1 MAPLRTSAKSY
12 DVSSVPLADFFWIAG
27 LDSSEL
33 LEKYVKLGDATV
45 LNGRHSQGLDETI
58 EEDEAAEAEALSMP
72 TSPMP
77 VSPRPLSQH
86 SKRNSQNRLSHLS
99 SETLASPRASTVHS
113 SGTASNRSSATI
125 RPARTSSLGPPKGM
139 DEDDFEDALRRFAAD
154 RESFFLDLNL
164 SAGAV
169 TQTGRPKPRPR
180 TQRIVAEDTPN
191 SLRSS
196 IGSVRRHMSV
206 RGMNTLK
213 RQSTAVSRQ
222 GQFGFSCTFYF
233 HRSSNMQ
240 RSICSD
246 FSPNK

>member
-1 MAPLRTSAKSY
+1 MAPLRASAKSY
-12 DVSSVPLADFFWIAG
+12 DISSVPLAEFFWIAG
-27 LDSSEL
+27 LDGSEL
-33 LEKYVKLGDATV
+33 LEKYVKLGDV
-45 LNGRHSQGLDETI
+45 ENFNGRLGQGVGDTI
-58 EEDEAAEAEALSMP
+58 EEDEAAEAAEAEASSLP

-77 VSPRPLSQH
+77 VSPRPLSRH

-99 SETLASPRASTVHS
+99 SENLSSPRASTIHS

-125 RPARTSSLGPPKGM
+125 RPTRTSSLGPSKGLS
-139 DEDDFEDALRRFAAD
+139 EDDFDDALRRFAAD

-180 TQRIVAEDTPN
+180 TQRITAEDAPNN

-206 RGMNTLK
+206 RGMNSMK
-213 RQSTAVSRQ
+213 RQSTTVSRQ
-222 GQFGFSCTFYF
+222 GKLISVP
-233 HRSSNMQ
+233 HRIVENV
-240 RSICSD
+240 D
-246 FSPNK
+246 L